1 MLRFC
6 GLIIALTL
14 SVPVHSQEP
23 VTEPVTIEASTPEG
37 LIAKALGVQLEAVV
51 VTLIKGRESSKE
63 VADRT
68 DRARQAFD
76 RCGGCPEARAELDA
90 ARSFERRQRGYALS
104 VADDIDR
111 QLGDTK
117 AKAMM
122 KMILG
127 DESKELSETKYAE
140 RLVAFYCISQIGLE
154 YDWNHIDSCKSKISA
169 AKILD
174 MQHESVK
181 KCNMHSFGEKC
192 RNNLPFAIIERTIAG
207 VCHTR
212 DLKRTPEYK
221 IESAFLGD
229 CKMGQ
234 ISSKEK

>member
-6 GLIIALTL
+6 CLIIALTV
-14 SVPVHSQEP
+14 SVPAHSQEP
-23 VTEPVTIEASTPEG
+23 VTEPVTIEASTPEE

-51 VTLIKGRESSKE
+51 VNLIKGKESSKE

-68 DRARQAFD
+68 DRTRQAFD

-90 ARSFERRQRGYALS
+90 ARSFERRQRGYALN

-111 QLGDTK
+111 QLGGTK

-140 RLVAFYCISQIGLE
+140 GLVAFYCISQIGLE
-154 YDWNHIDSCKSKISA
+154 YDWNRIDSCKSKISA

-174 MQHESVK
+174 MQHGGLSRCPRYV
-181 KCNMHSFGEKC
+181 
-192 RNNLPFAIIERTIAG
+192 
-207 VCHTR
+207 
-212 DLKRTPEYK
+212 
-221 IESAFLGD
+221 
-229 CKMGQ
+229 
-234 ISSKEK
+234 

>member
-6 GLIIALTL
+6 ALIIALTL

-23 VTEPVTIEASTPEG
+23 VEASTPEE
-37 LIAKALGVQLEAVV
+37 LFAKALGVQLEAVV
-51 VTLIKGRESSKE
+51 VNLIKGRESSKE

-90 ARSFERRQRGYALS
+90 ARSFERSQRGYALNR
-104 VADDIDR
+104 ADDIDR

-140 RLVAFYCISQIGLE
+140 RLVLLHLANRARL
-154 YDWNHIDSCKSKISA
+154 
-169 AKILD
+169 
-174 MQHESVK
+174 
-181 KCNMHSFGEKC
+181 
-192 RNNLPFAIIERTIAG
+192 
-207 VCHTR
+207 
-212 DLKRTPEYK
+212 
-221 IESAFLGD
+221 
-229 CKMGQ
+229 
-234 ISSKEK
+234 

>member
-1 MLRFC
+1 MLRFW
-6 GLIIALTL
+6 GLLIALTL

-37 LIAKALGVQLEAVV
+37 VIAKALGVQLEAVV

-111 QLGDTK
+111 QLDGSK
-117 AKAMM
+117 NLAKF
-122 KMILG
+122 
-127 DESKELSETKYAE
+127 EH
-140 RLVAFYCISQIGLE
+140 F
-154 YDWNHIDSCKSKISA
+154 
-169 AKILD
+169 
-174 MQHESVK
+174 
-181 KCNMHSFGEKC
+181 
-192 RNNLPFAIIERTIAG
+192 
-207 VCHTR
+207 
-212 DLKRTPEYK
+212 
-221 IESAFLGD
+221 
-229 CKMGQ
+229 
-234 ISSKEK
+234 